1 MLRHAIVGAL
11 LLGPLS
17 PLLAGTTAEEVEL
30 SQSLQTEVVTPHKDW
45 GAGWAKG
52 PVRALFLIYGSS
64 YGGSWDQPGTR
75 LREVIELM
83 QRFDITGDAA
93 YFGSNPRGDQWN
105 FHGLKLG
112 EDRVERLLQ
121 KPYDLYVIGGFP
133 LEKLPA
139 KVQYEIM
146 KPVTEGAGL
155 LCCGNAANEYMAEK
169 RQIAPLPGF
178 ITGGLPWVDQGPL
191 SGAATA
197 YRLGKGRGV
206 WLKYDAH
213 GLTPRN
219 HFSFRG
225 LAEYDYRMLL
235 VGRAALWAAGRDN
248 DVELVSV
255 AGPEPVTVSRD
266 ALPTVAE
273 LVFANRRAAAV
284 PVTVELGLRRGSD
297 GYVWKV
303 PTVTAT
309 LAAAG
314 ETRLSARLPRVRAGD
329 YYLDVVARSDHGT
342 EASGA
347 GKVIVTSPF
356 GVDRVTM
363 YGDYVE
369 RGQRLAG
376 EVVLYGE
383 PPAGAALAVRFRDSY
398 GRLLKQQ
405 GLEFVPGQNLYRFS
419 FTPDDFST
427 ILMRV
432 EAALSHEG
440 AEVEMQEASFTVP
453 KRRRGEFNFVQWDTP
468 QDVLGYWAWRQL
480 REAGQEVCLL
490 GSMGNEPTRQ
500 VEVLKAWDISMVPY
514 STRILDGRDDNGHM
528 LPTCW
533 NHEPDVTAHVQ
544 KIVDNQ
550 QLLRQQGVFV
560 YSLGDEGVTKGC
572 CVHPDCLAT
581 YRRWLQDQYGDISRL
596 NESWGESYASFDD
609 VQLLDDQDYMENAA
623 ATTCPPRW
631 YDRQAFAR
639 WNLSNYVARYVRAYS
654 ELDPQALTG
663 YEGTGGFGD
672 DYDAIMTTNTFY
684 GPYPDIGDDILRS
697 CYPRDRVRSNW
708 MGYSKTGDALSDAA
722 WRMVMKGMDSIWYWM
737 WDGLGDYWGYLKPSL
752 DYYPATAD
760 VTREMTPVRRGLGD
774 MILSA
779 QPLHSGIAVFYS
791 LPSAINQG
799 IENGRDFASPRET
812 HEVWTQLTYELGLDF
827 RYLTSKL
834 LTGGALTNEEF
845 RVLLLPNTSALSAQE
860 AQAIRRFAEGG
871 GTVIADVRPGI
882 FDEHCKAINPGR
894 LDDLFGIV
902 YVGRSK
908 GAVADVTV
916 ANEVE
921 GNSLSGEFPQT
932 HVDTAVRA
940 AEASAQDTP
949 LSLLVRRVGQG
960 RAILLNF
967 QLNRAGKDDPI
978 TVSSRRLLRSLYD
991 LAGAQ
996 SPAAVAAPD
1005 GGPLPV
1011 TEARQWRTG
1020 NGLLLGVWRRMEN
1033 AWFAPTGGVIAGPT
1047 QPARVTFGGPR
1058 HVYDLRAGKYLGK
1071 VSRLDTELHWGRA
1084 SFFLALPYE
1093 ITGLKA
1099 SVSTARPQRGQ
1110 TLTVS
1115 LKLSA
1120 SGQVTEKLPV
1130 WFEILDPAGNR
1141 PLWGRQTALLESG
1154 AAQVKLPVAL
1164 NDASGTWRLRATELF
1179 SGKSAEAT
1187 WMVQ

>member
-1 MLRHAIVGAL
+1 MLRHAVVGAT
-11 LLGPLS
+11 LLGLLS
-17 PLLAGTTAEEVEL
+17 PVLAGTTAEEVEL
-30 SQSLQTEVVTPHKDW
+30 SQSLQTQVVTPHKDW
-45 GAGWAKG
+45 GAGWVKG
-52 PVRALFLIYGSS
+52 PVRALFLIYSGT

-93 YFGSNPRGDQWN
+93 YFGSNPTGDQWN

-133 LEKLPA
+133 MEKLPA

-146 KPVTEGAGL
+146 KPVAEGAGL
-155 LCCGNAANEYMAEK
+155 LCCGNAPNEYMAEK
-169 RQIAPLPGF
+169 RQLSPLPGF
-178 ITGGLPWVDQGPL
+178 ITGGLPWVDPGPL
-191 SGAATA
+191 THSTTA
-197 YRLGKGRGV
+197 YKLGKGRGV

-219 HFSFRG
+219 YFSFRG

-248 DVELVSV
+248 DIELVSV
-255 AGPEPVTVSRD
+255 AGPEPVTVQRD
-266 ALPTVAE
+266 SLPATTE
-273 LVFANRRAAAV
+273 LIMNNRRTAPV

-303 PTVTAT
+303 PKVTAT
-309 LAAAG
+309 LAGGA
-314 ETRLSARLPRVRAGD
+314 ETRLSVSLPRVRAGD
-329 YYLDVVARSDHGT
+329 YYLDVVAKSDRGT
-342 EASGA
+342 EAFGA
-347 GKVIVTSPF
+347 GKIIVASPF

-369 RGQRLAG
+369 RGKTLGG
-376 EVVLYGE
+376 EIVLYGE
-383 PPAGAALAVRFRDSY
+383 VPTEAALVLRFRDSY
-398 GRLLKQQ
+398 GRVLRQQ
-405 GLEFVPGQNLYRFS
+405 RLPLVDGQNLYRFS
-419 FTPDDFST
+419 FSPDEFST
-427 ILMRV
+427 ILMRA
-432 EAALSHEG
+432 EAVLTHAG
-440 AEVEMQEASFTVP
+440 AEVEMKDASFTVP
-453 KRRRGEFNFVQWDTP
+453 KRRHGEFNFVQWDTP

-480 REAGQEVCLL
+480 REAGQEVCLI

-500 VEVLKAWDISMVPY
+500 VEVLKAWDISLVPY
-514 STRILDGRDDNGHM
+514 STRILDKQDENGYM

-560 YSLGDEGVTKGC
+560 YSLGDEGVTRGC

-581 YRRWLQDQYGDISRL
+581 YRRWLQEQYGTIERL
-596 NESWGESYASFDD
+596 NESWGEAYASFDE
-609 VQLLDDQDYMENAA
+609 VNLLDPKDYMENAA
-623 ATTCPPRW
+623 ASTCPPRW

-684 GPYPDIGDDILRS
+684 GPYPDLGDDILRS

-760 VTREMTPVRRGLGD
+760 VAREMTPVRHGLGD
-774 MILSA
+774 LILKA
-779 QPLHSGIAVFYS
+779 QPVHSGIAVFYS
-791 LPSAINQG
+791 LPSAINQS
-799 IENGRDFASPRET
+799 IENGRDFVSPQQT
-812 HEVWTQLTYELGLDF
+812 HETWTQLTYELGLDF

-845 RVLLLPNTSALSAQE
+845 RVLLLPHTSALSRAE
-860 AQAIRRFAEGG
+860 AEAIRRFAEGG

-882 FDEHCKAINPGR
+882 FDEHCKAVNPGL

-902 YVGRSK
+902 YIGRSK

-916 ANEVE
+916 AAEV
-921 GNSLSGEFPQT
+921 GGKTLSGSFPKT
-932 HVDTAVRA
+932 HVDTQVRT
-940 AEASAQDTP
+940 AESPTADSPPA
-949 LSLLVRRVGQG
+949 LIVRRVGQG

-967 QLNRAGKDDPI
+967 QLSRAGKDDPI
-978 TVSSRRLLRSLYD
+978 TTASRGLLRGLYE
-991 LAGAQ
+991 LAGAR
-996 SPAAVAAPD
+996 SPAKVTAPD

-1020 NGLLLGVWRRMEN
+1020 NGLLLGIWRRMEN
-1033 AWFAPTGGVIAGPT
+1033 AWFNPSGGVIAGPP
-1047 QPARVTFGGPR
+1047 QPARVSFDGKR
-1058 HVYDLRAGKYLGK
+1058 HVYDLRAGKYLGQ
-1071 VSRLDTELHWGRA
+1071 VSRVETQLRWGRA
-1084 SFFLALPYE
+1084 SFFLALPYQ
-1093 ITGLKA
+1093 ITGLQA
-1099 SVSTARPQRGQ
+1099 SLSTARPQRGEVV
-1110 TLTVS
+1110 TATVR
-1115 LKLSA
+1115 LRG
-1120 SGQVTEKLPV
+1120 SGKITERLPV
-1130 WFEILDPAGNR
+1130 WVEITDPAGNR
-1141 PLWGRQTALLESG
+1141 PLWGRQTMLLTGG
-1154 AAQVKLPVAL
+1154 AGQIRLPVAH
-1164 NDASGTWRLRATELF
+1164 NDTPGKWRLRATELF
-1179 SGKSAEAT
+1179 SGKSAEVAWT
-1187 WMVQ
+1187 VQ